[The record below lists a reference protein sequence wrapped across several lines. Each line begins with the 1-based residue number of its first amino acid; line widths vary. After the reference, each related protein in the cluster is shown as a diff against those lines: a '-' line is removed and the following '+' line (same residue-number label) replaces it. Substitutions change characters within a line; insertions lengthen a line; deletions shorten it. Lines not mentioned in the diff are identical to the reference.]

1 MSQLTIYLDDVSM
14 RKVKTSAQKAK
25 MSVSRWARTKLTEA
39 STHEWPADYFR
50 LFGSLSEE
58 DLKRPNQGQFIDDLS
73 RRKL

>member
-39 STHEWPADYFR
+39 STREWPADYFQ
-50 LFGSLSEE
+50 LFGSLSAEN
-58 DLKRPNQGQFIDDLS
+58 LRRPNQGKFTEDIQ